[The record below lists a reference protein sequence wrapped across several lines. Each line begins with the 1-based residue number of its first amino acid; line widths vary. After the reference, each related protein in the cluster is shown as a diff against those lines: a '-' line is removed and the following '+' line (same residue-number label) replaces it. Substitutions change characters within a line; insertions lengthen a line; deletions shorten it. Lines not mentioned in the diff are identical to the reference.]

1 MEWCGNREKRQRGV
15 LLLPVE
21 MGSRVEGR
29 EPTASR
35 VLKEQGEQGRRQPQ
49 QAESPSARQPSP
61 RPLTQVQGTEKE
73 YSVASVWGQNEV
85 SPPEPVAGCPEVSG
99 SG

>member
-1 MEWCGNREKRQRGV
+1 MVR
-15 LLLPVE
+15 
-21 MGSRVEGR
+21 
-29 EPTASR
+29 
-35 VLKEQGEQGRRQPQ
+35 EQGEEAERSIASPHQRWALESRAENLQPPGSSRSKESRAEGSLQ

-61 RPLTQVQGTEKE
+61 EPLTQVRGTEKE
-73 YSVASVWGQNEV
+73 HSVAGVWGQNEV